1 MRGRFKLYRECV
13 AVKSVRLSKCPFF
26 VVVLA
31 MDPRGAICAKFGTS
45 TSMLT
50 GLGLES
56 HQRS

>member
-1 MRGRFKLYRECV
+1 M
-13 AVKSVRLSKCPFF
+13 SFF
-26 VVVLA
+26 FFVVLA

>member
-1 MRGRFKLYRECV
+1 MSFFFLV
-13 AVKSVRLSKCPFF
+13 LSMNP
-26 VVVLA
+26 
-31 MDPRGAICAKFGTS
+31 PGAICAKFGTS